1 MKKIFISYTWENE
14 EHKEWVKKLAMLL
27 EKDSIDVNIDQ
38 WKLEPGDELTKYM
51 EQSIRSSD
59 YVLII
64 CSEKYKNKSDS
75 RNGGSG
81 YEARLISDEIHK
93 GVNKKK
99 FIPILKDGNWDLV
112 APDFIKGN
120 LYVDLS
126 QDFKTDSFQTN
137 YNDLLTTIYGV
148 SKKPK
153 VNKSGIPKEKI
164 AKHLGVNV
172 SDLDFIKN
180 KEEVKEDNSIKIEGI
195 ITDEV
200 TVPTNDG
207 TRGSALYKIP
217 FRISKSPDY
226 LWKDLFVKNWNNPP
240 KFTTMHRPGIAG
252 VSGTRIILDGTT
264 IEEVKNYH
272 RDTLV
277 LAVNK
282 TNNEYDEIK
291 EKQRREE
298 ERQQRIKKEHYEKI
312 RKDSNEINFND

>member
-1 MKKIFISYTWENE
+1 M
-14 EHKEWVKKLAMLL
+14 
-27 EKDSIDVNIDQ
+27 
-38 WKLEPGDELTKYM
+38 
-51 EQSIRSSD
+51 
-59 YVLII
+59 
-64 CSEKYKNKSDS
+64 
-75 RNGGSG
+75 
-81 YEARLISDEIHK
+81 
-93 GVNKKK
+93 
-99 FIPILKDGNWDLV
+99 
-112 APDFIKGN
+112 DFIK
-120 LYVDLS
+120 D
-126 QDFKTDSFQTN
+126 
-137 YNDLLTTIYGV
+137 
-148 SKKPK
+148 
-153 VNKSGIPKEKI
+153 
-164 AKHLGVNV
+164 
-172 SDLDFIKN
+172 